1 MSLSDFLKDQ
11 ASKQLDKGTKAVAEG
26 EWLDKVVAQMR
37 SAVDKTDIDETFKS
51 GLHAEIN
58 TLESN
63 KEKIAGL
70 GADAFTL
77 MMQQLAAGK
86 QDDAAKTFVKASGSA
101 DDLIEAMDRGTE
113 GLIDAK
119 KAIDKMWDDAWELIT
134 DIAITGAR
142 QILPLLLAL

>member
-37 SAVDKTDIDETFKS
+37 SAVDKTDIDPTFKE
-51 GLHAEIN
+51 GLHTEIN
-58 TLESN
+58 TIEAH
-63 KEKIAGL
+63 KERISGL

-77 MMQQLAAGK
+77 MMQQLAAGRSEE
-86 QDDAAKTFVKASGSA
+86 AAQTYVKASGSA
-101 DDLIEAMDRGTE
+101 DDLIAAMDRGTE

-119 KAIDKMWDDAWELIT
+119 KAIDKMWDDAWELIK

-142 QILPLLLAL
+142 QLLPLLLAL